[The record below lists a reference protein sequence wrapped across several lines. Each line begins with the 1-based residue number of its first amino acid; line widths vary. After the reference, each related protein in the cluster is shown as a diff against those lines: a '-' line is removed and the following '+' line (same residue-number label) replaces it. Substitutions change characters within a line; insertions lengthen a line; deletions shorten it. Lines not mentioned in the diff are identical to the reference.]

1 MSFLP
6 KIKKCPSC
14 DAINLIK
21 INGVSYENKFSSLY
35 DWTLKKIFNCRK
47 CKIELGLFFH
57 INHQNEKLIWLEY
70 LKCEDSYFNTLL
82 ALNIMKNK
90 NKKCQKK
97 FNKASKE
104 IEDIQNQI
112 RLEQTKLKIKC
123 KIQKKGMLIRH
134 VY

>member
-1 MSFLP
+1 MSYIP

-14 DAINLIK
+14 DAINLIR
-21 INGVSYENKFSSLY
+21 INGVSYENKFRSLY

-57 INHQNEKLIWLEY
+57 INHQNEKLIWLDY

-90 NKKCQKK
+90 NKKSKKK
-97 FNKASKE
+97 FNKFSKE
-104 IEDIQNQI
+104 IQDIQKQI
-112 RLEQTKLKIKC
+112 RLEQTKLKIKY

>member
-1 MSFLP
+1 M
-6 KIKKCPSC
+6 
-14 DAINLIK
+14 
-21 INGVSYENKFSSLY
+21 
-35 DWTLKKIFNCRK
+35 
-47 CKIELGLFFH
+47 GLFFH
-57 INHQNEKLIWLEY
+57 INRQNEKLIWLEY

-90 NKKCQKK
+90 NKKSKKK
-97 FNKASKE
+97 FNKVSKE

-112 RLEQTKLKIKC
+112 RLEQTKLKIKY